1 MPRSIPAWITDTPIA
16 HRGLHVR
23 ADGIPENS
31 QAAFTAAADHRWG
44 IELDVRPSRD
54 GVAMV
59 FHDATLER
67 VCGRAGRMDALTAA
81 ELGRLH
87 LFDTAETI
95 PTLKETLALVGGRVP
110 VLIEVKNYND
120 APVGPLERAVRDALD
135 GYPGPYAVQSFSPAT
150 VDWFRRHMPWVARGQ
165 LASIDADFPQMS
177 LARRMILRAA
187 LRAWFG
193 NPDFVGYNVEYM
205 PSGLTRRA
213 RDRGLPVLAWTVRT
227 MLQRAHALDHADN
240 LIFENV
246 TPV

>member
-16 HRGLHVR
+16 HRGLHAR

-31 QAAFTAAADHRWG
+31 QAAFAAAAEHRWG
-44 IELDVRPSRD
+44 VELDVRLSRD

-59 FHDATLER
+59 FHDATLDR
-67 VCGRAGRMDALTAA
+67 VCGRAGRMDARTAA
-81 ELGRLH
+81 ELGQLH

-95 PTLKETLALVGGRVP
+95 PTLTQTLELIGGRVP

-135 GYPGPYAVQSFSPAT
+135 GYSGPYAVQSFSPRT
-150 VDWFRRHMPWVARGQ
+150 VAWFRRHLPQVPRGQ
-165 LASIDADFPQMS
+165 LASVDTDFPNMT
-177 LARRMILRAA
+177 LAGRLMVRAA
-187 LRAWFG
+187 LRAWIG
-193 NPDFVGYNVEYM
+193 DPDFVGYNVDYL
-205 PSGLTRRA
+205 PSDLSRRA
-213 RDRGLPVLAWTVRT
+213 RLRGLPVLAWTVRT
-227 MLQRAHALDHADN
+227 MLQRAHALEYADN

>member
-31 QAAFTAAADHRWG
+31 QAAFAAAADHRWG
-44 IELDVRPSRD
+44 IELDVRLSRD
-54 GVAMV
+54 GVAIV
-59 FHDATLER
+59 FHDATLDR
-67 VCGRAGRMDALTAA
+67 VCNRPGRMDALTAA
-81 ELGRLH
+81 ELGQLH

-95 PTLKETLALVGGRVP
+95 PTLRETLNLVGGRVP
-110 VLIEVKNYND
+110 ILIEVKNYND
-120 APVGPLERAVRDALD
+120 APVGPLEIAVREALD
-135 GYPGPYAVQSFSPAT
+135 GYSGPYAVQSFSPAT
-150 VDWFRRHMPWVARGQ
+150 VDWFRRHMPQVPRGQ

-187 LRAWFG
+187 LRAGFG
-193 NPDFVGYNVEYM
+193 NPDFVGYNVQYM
-205 PSGLTRRA
+205 PSALTRRA
-213 RDRGLPVLAWTVRT
+213 RARGLPVLAWTVRT
-227 MLQRAHALDHADN
+227 MLQRAHALAHADN